1 MAIMREMSPE
11 RKKELKESWETMDDK
26 VVANWESADKAN
38 PLLMSD
44 CYKFMH
50 RELYPDDTE
59 IVYSNLTP
67 RQNSYYDRTD
77 KMVVFGYQLY
87 VMEYLVDFFTENF
100 FRKPA
105 SQVIAEY
112 KQTVGGALG
121 ELSDKHLKSI
131 ADLHKLGYLP
141 IEIKALPEGT
151 LVPMK
156 VPVLTITNTLPEYAW
171 LVGFLETTLL
181 NQTYTMANTATKAL
195 EFRKLG
201 EKYASLSAESNA
213 HVDWQFHD
221 FSLRGQHGW
230 EAGAKSGLAHLTS
243 FKGSDTM
250 PASWLAQK
258 YYGADADVMGSV
270 VATEHS
276 VMQSY
281 GEDEV
286 SAFSKLIET
295 RSKLPAGNNVLSVV
309 SDTYDYFNVLTN
321 VLPQVKEQLLKTQVK
336 LVVRPDSGKPMD
348 ILLGK
353 DTGVIDIGWYFDD
366 YTDEEQ
372 EISHDYIVETLLDLA
387 KGSFQEDEEL
397 SGEHGEMGVESYM
410 FQYLYKDTVYSID
423 VEAEYDRYDKQYYFV
438 DTLNSR
444 LVHTEPLVKTP
455 EQKGTLELLWE
466 TFGGTVNSKGFKVL
480 HPQVGV
486 LFGEGITEEVAEE
499 ILSSM
504 TKQGWS
510 SENVVFGVGAY
521 VYSVTN
527 TRDTFGQA
535 IKTTEVTIDGKAIPV
550 FKDPKTDVGGLK
562 KSAKGQLMVVRGADG
577 ELALVDNLT
586 ALTKRIAERSMPDQ
600 LRTIYKDG
608 FVYNAETLETVRE
621 RLLAEIAPKETKA
634 KQSKGCEI

>member
-1 MAIMREMSPE
+1 MD
-11 RKKELKESWETMDDK
+11 KQTMNAVNNTSNSSK
-26 VVANWESADKAN
+26 VLENWDLADKAN

-87 VMEYLVDFFTENF
+87 VMEYLVDFFMENF

-121 ELSDKHLKSI
+121 KLSDKHLESI
-131 ADLHKLGYLP
+131 KNLHKLGYLP

-258 YYGADADVMGSV
+258 YYGADSDVMGSV

-336 LVVRPDSGKPMD
+336 LVIRPDSGKPMD

-353 DTGVIDIGWYFDD
+353 DTGVIDISSHIEKAKEWRKVNDLSD
-366 YTDEEQ
+366 KDIIDILQDRAEE
-372 EISHDYIVETLLDLA
+372 
-387 KGSFQEDEEL
+387 SFRDDEEL

-504 TKQGWS
+504 VKQGWS

-634 KQSKGCEI
+634 EQSKGCEI

>member
-1 MAIMREMSPE
+1 MRE
-11 RKKELKESWETMDDK
+11 KTKEMYGESLKAFETNNMK
-26 VVANWESADKAN
+26 VVDNWTSFEEGAN

-87 VMEYLVDFFTENF
+87 VMEYLVDFFMENF

-195 EFRKLG
+195 EFRKIG

-336 LVVRPDSGKPMD
+336 LVVRPDSGVPMD
-348 ILLGK
+348 ILLGN
-353 DTGVIDIGWYFDD
+353 DTGV
-366 YTDEEQ
+366 
-372 EISHDYIVETLLDLA
+372 
-387 KGSFQEDEEL
+387 
-397 SGEHGEMGVESYM
+397 
-410 FQYLYKDTVYSID
+410 
-423 VEAEYDRYDKQYYFV
+423 YDKRKPY
-438 DTLNSR
+438 T
-444 LVHTEPLVKTP
+444 KTP

-586 ALTKRIAERSMPDQ
+586 ALTKRIAERSMPNQ

-634 KQSKGCEI
+634 EQSKGCEI

>member
-1 MAIMREMSPE
+1 MRE
-11 RKKELKESWETMDDK
+11 KTKEMYGESLKAFETNNMK
-26 VVANWESADKAN
+26 VVDNWTSFEEGAN

-87 VMEYLVDFFTENF
+87 VMEYLVDFFMENF

-336 LVVRPDSGKPMD
+336 LVVRPDSGVPMD
-348 ILLGK
+348 ILLGN
-353 DTGVIDIGWYFDD
+353 DTGV
-366 YTDEEQ
+366 
-372 EISHDYIVETLLDLA
+372 
-387 KGSFQEDEEL
+387 
-397 SGEHGEMGVESYM
+397 
-410 FQYLYKDTVYSID
+410 
-423 VEAEYDRYDKQYYFV
+423 YDKRKPYI
-438 DTLNSR
+438 
-444 LVHTEPLVKTP
+444 KTP

-586 ALTKRIAERSMPDQ
+586 ALTKRIAERSMPNQ

>member
-1 MAIMREMSPE
+1 MD
-11 RKKELKESWETMDDK
+11 KQTMNAVKNTSNSSK
-26 VVANWESADKAN
+26 VLENWELAGEAN

-100 FRKPA
+100 FYKPA

-156 VPVLTITNTLPEYAW
+156 VPVLTITNTLTEYAW

-195 EFRKLG
+195 EFRKIG

-353 DTGVIDIGWYFDD
+353 DTGVFDISWYFDN

-372 EISHDYIVETLLDLA
+372 DITHAYIVETLLDLA
-387 KGSFQEDEEL
+387 KGSFRDDEEL
-397 SGEHGEMGVESYM
+397 SGEHGERGVEYHI
-410 FQYLYKDTVYSID
+410 FKYAYKETVYAVK
-423 VEAEYDRYDKQYYFV
+423 VEPEYNRYDKQFYYI
-438 DTLNSR
+438 DGMSAC
-444 LVHTEPLVKTP
+444 LVYTEPLVKTP
-455 EQKGTLELLWE
+455 EQKGTLEILWE

-499 ILSSM
+499 ILSTM

>member
-1 MAIMREMSPE
+1 MRE
-11 RKKELKESWETMDDK
+11 KTKEMYGESLKAFETNNMK
-26 VVANWESADKAN
+26 VVDNWTSFEEGAN

-87 VMEYLVDFFTENF
+87 VMEYLVDFFMENF

-336 LVVRPDSGKPMD
+336 LVVRPDSGVPMD
-348 ILLGK
+348 ILLGN
-353 DTGVIDIGWYFDD
+353 DTGV
-366 YTDEEQ
+366 
-372 EISHDYIVETLLDLA
+372 
-387 KGSFQEDEEL
+387 
-397 SGEHGEMGVESYM
+397 
-410 FQYLYKDTVYSID
+410 
-423 VEAEYDRYDKQYYFV
+423 YDKRKPY
-438 DTLNSR
+438 T
-444 LVHTEPLVKTP
+444 KTP

-586 ALTKRIAERSMPDQ
+586 ALTKRIAERSMPNQ